1 MKNLLLIL
9 FLIGLVSCS
18 SVSKKRTVD
27 NSGNI
32 TIEEVEI
39 EVEETEIVDTS
50 ADNELL
56 EVIDFKGFTQKQIG
70 HFWQANAKLNLVIN
84 SPEFE
89 QFLYK
94 RKKLR
99 DTNGLTIP
107 EILKV
112 LRGKK
117 PKLAFTMYYSRKSTV
132 GYTYPNSNRIWFN
145 SKFHNKY
152 TVCKSAGNLGHEVSH
167 KLGFKHAFKRTIDRI
182 YSIPYTINAAFKELC
197 K

>member
-27 NSGNI
+27 NSGNV
-32 TIEEVEI
+32 TIEEVEV
-39 EVEETEIVDTS
+39 EVEETEIVDTT

-70 HFWQANAKLNLVIN
+70 HFWQANDKLNLVVN

-94 RKKLR
+94 REKII
-99 DTNGLTIP
+99 DTNGLDIP
-107 EILKV
+107 GILKV
-112 LRGKK
+112 LRGQK

-145 SKFHNKY
+145 SKFHNNY
-152 TVCKSAGNLGHEVSH
+152 SVCKSAGNLGHEVSH
-167 KLGFKHAFKRTIDRI
+167 KLKFTHAYKRTKSRP
-182 YSIPYTINAAFKELC
+182 YSVPYTINAAFKELC